1 MARLRTRYLPV
12 THTHAVIERDPRFED
27 AHIVSVGG
35 AEQSH
40 VDMGDPAHVFY
51 EYLRRAANVVDLVR
65 PGEPLRALH
74 LGTGGFTLPR
84 YIAHTRPGSTQ
95 IAVDID
101 PDLLDFVL
109 TELPLGD
116 ATQAEDAGIAV
127 LIDDA
132 RAVLPTLDGTFDVI
146 MLDIFSGEDA
156 PAHLTE
162 PSYYAEL
169 ERLLAP
175 GGVLLVNIGDD
186 PPLRFASTQM
196 RAFCRAFPLSS
207 TAALASPSMFTRAF
221 PGNIV
226 LAGLGNGEPW
236 PEGWTSSLL
245 ARGPHPAGVLV
256 GGDLRELLSRP

>member
-40 VDMGDPAHVFY
+40 VDLGDPTHVFY

-65 PGEPLRALH
+65 PGEPLSALH
-74 LGTGGFTLPR
+74 LGAGGFTLPR
-84 YIAHTRPGSTQ
+84 YIAHTRPGSKQ

-101 PDLLDFVL
+101 PDLVDFVL
-109 TELPLGD
+109 TELPLG
-116 ATQAEDAGIAV
+116 EDAAIEV
-127 LIDDA
+127 RIDDA
-132 RAVLPTLDGTFDVI
+132 RAVLPRLEGTFDLI

-169 ERLLAP
+169 RERLAP

-196 RAFCRAFPLSS
+196 RAFSLAFSLSS
-207 TAALASPSMFTRAF
+207 TAALASPAMFTRAF

-226 LAGLGNGEPW
+226 LAGLGQGKPW
-236 PEGWTSSLL
+236 PERWTSSLL

-256 GGDLRELLSRP
+256 GAELRELLSRP